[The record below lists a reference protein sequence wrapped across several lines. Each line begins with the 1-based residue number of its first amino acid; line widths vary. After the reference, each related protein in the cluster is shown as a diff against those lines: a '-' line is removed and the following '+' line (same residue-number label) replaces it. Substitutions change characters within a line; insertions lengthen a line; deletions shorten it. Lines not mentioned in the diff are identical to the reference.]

1 MVNYK
6 LNEEAD
12 KDLDRLYE
20 YGVLS
25 FGLDQADRYY
35 EGLIERFYELVDN
48 PKLWQA
54 VDYIRTGYRLM
65 PVIRFIIVLMEIQ
78 SKLCGFWENKTQNKS
93 FRKQNGKYRIFSAFT
108 SRAL

>member
-54 VDYIRTGYRLM
+54 VDHIRTGYRRSVYASHSILERNKRTKEM
-65 PVIRFIIVLMEIQ
+65 FKFVLEMYNSSVCQCAYPRFQQII
-78 SKLCGFWENKTQNKS
+78 W
-93 FRKQNGKYRIFSAFT
+93 
-108 SRAL
+108 SRYV

>member
-54 VDYIRTGYRLM
+54 VDYIRTGYRRS
-65 PVIRFIIVLMEIQ
+65 VYASHSIY
-78 SKLCGFWENKTQNKS
+78 
-93 FRKQNGKYRIFSAFT
+93 YRIDGDTVEIMRVLGKQDPKQEFS
-108 SRAL
+108 